1 MGEGIFFAL
10 QVHGPITGGGGG
22 GGGQGLVNRETY
34 GGNLQ

>member
-22 GGGQGLVNRETY
+22 GGQGLVNRETY